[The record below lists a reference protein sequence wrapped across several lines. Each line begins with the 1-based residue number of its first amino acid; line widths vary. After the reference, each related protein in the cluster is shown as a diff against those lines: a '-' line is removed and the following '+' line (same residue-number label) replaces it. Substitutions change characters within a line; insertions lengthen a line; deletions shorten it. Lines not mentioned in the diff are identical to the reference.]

1 MSHAAFLILALLPGA
16 GRGEPPVAVPPG
28 LANVE
33 LAERAEAEFRLGV
46 EQRGDAEKAR
56 PHFRTAAAYFDE
68 LRRRG
73 ARNALLYRN
82 LGNADLLADDLPH
95 AILSYRRGLALAPY
109 DRSLRDNL
117 EQARALV
124 VYPAGTALGRPPVEN
139 RPPWLPRLRSEWA
152 FAAAAA
158 FYVLTW
164 ALLTRWLMAR
174 RGALLAGGLMA
185 LALAGVATALLIV
198 DLRGERGRGTEALV
212 VIAEDGVLLRKG
224 NGLAFPPR
232 YEAPLNRGVEAR
244 LLFER
249 GDWLQIELA
258 GGEVGWVPR
267 AYTLVDEAPPG

>member
-1 MSHAAFLILALLPGA
+1 MSPAALLSAALLLGA
-16 GRGEPPVAVPPG
+16 GPGEAAVAVPPG
-28 LANVE
+28 LANAE
-33 LAERAEAEFRLGV
+33 LAARAEAEFRLGV
-46 EQRGDAEKAR
+46 EQRNDAEKAR

-82 LGNADLLADDLPH
+82 LGNAYLLADDLPH

-124 VYPAGTALGRPPVEN
+124 VYPAGSALGRPPVVD

-152 FAAAAA
+152 FAVAAA

-164 ALLTRWLMAR
+164 ALLTRWLMVR
-174 RGALLAGGLMA
+174 RGALLAGGLAA

-198 DLRGERGRGTEALV
+198 DLRGERGRSADTLV
-212 VIAEDGVLLRKG
+212 VIAQDGVLLRKG

-232 YEAPLNRGVEAR
+232 YETPLNRGVEAR

-267 AYTLVDEAPPG
+267 AYALADEAAPG